1 MAEGVHEQIT
11 LPASPEEVWAL
22 LMDPNCLGEWV
33 SVHRRL
39 DDDLPELPLTEG
51 DSFRQKL
58 GVGPAGFWV
67 EWCVAEARAPELARW
82 TGEGP
87 GGSTAKV
94 TYRLSPDGDGGTHF
108 DYHNDFDPPGGLMG
122 KAAKRA
128 VNAAAGQR
136 EARRSMKRLRELFES
151 R

>member
-1 MAEGVHEQIT
+1 MAEGVRETIT
-11 LPASPEEVWAL
+11 IPADPDEVWEL
-22 LMDPNCLGEWV
+22 LMDPRCLGEWV
-33 SVHRRL
+33 SVHRKL
-39 DDDLPELPLTEG
+39 GDEMPDLPLDAG
-51 DSFRQKL
+51 DRFKQKL
-58 GVGPAGFWV
+58 GVGPVGFWV

-94 TYRLSPDGDGGTHF
+94 TYRLSRNGDGGTRF
-108 DYHNDFDPPGGLMG
+108 EYENDFDPPGGLMG

-128 VNAAAGQR
+128 VNAAAGHR
-136 EARRSMKRLRELFES
+136 EAQRSMKRLRAVFEE

>member
-1 MAEGVHEQIT
+1 MMAEEVHETVT
-11 LPASPEEVWAL
+11 LPAAPDEVWAL
-22 LMDPNCLGEWV
+22 LMDPSCLGEWV
-33 SVHRRL
+33 TVHRRL
-39 DDDLPELPLTEG
+39 DDELPELPLQEG
-51 DSFRQKL
+51 DRFRQKL

-67 EWCVAEARAPELARW
+67 EWCVAEVRAPELARW

-87 GGSTAKV
+87 GGSTATV
-94 TYRLSPDGDGGTHF
+94 TYRLSPDDSGTRF
-108 DYHNDFDPPGGLMG
+108 EYTNDFDPPGGLIG
-122 KAAKRA
+122 RAAKRA